1 MVGVPA
7 KAQRPAESRDD
18 DMARTLFETA
28 RAYFERAQY
37 AEAAEA
43 FGKAYKLSGRPPLL
57 INQAK
62 ALEADGQVGAAIAA
76 LEQYLE
82 VAPEDD
88 PLRDT
93 VAAQLR
99 RLRAAAARQA
109 DGSEA
114 TPADA
119 TEREAEA
126 APRGVMG
133 WTGLGAAGLAG
144 ASAII
149 AVATGIAAH
158 RIHGS
163 LEDDCPGGICPPE
176 RAGDLDRG
184 RRLSVTSTAFTFVGI
199 GAGVA
204 AALLLILGRDRGE
217 RPEPAVQV
225 TGGPGMVG
233 TGLRVRF

>member
-1 MVGVPA
+1 MVAVPA
-7 KAQRPAESRDD
+7 EAQKRAESRDD
-18 DMARTLFETA
+18 EMARTLFETA

-57 INQAK
+57 INKAK
-62 ALEADGQVGAAIAA
+62 ALEADGQVVEAIAA
-76 LEQYLE
+76 LELYLE

-88 PLRDT
+88 PMRDT

-99 RLRAAAARQA
+99 RLSAAAARQV

-119 TEREAEA
+119 SERDGEASPKGA
-126 APRGVMG
+126 MW

-158 RIHGS
+158 RTHGS
-163 LEDDCPGGICPPE
+163 LEENCPGGICPEE
-176 RAGDLDRG
+176 RAGELDRG
-184 RRLSVTSTAFTFVGI
+184 RRLAVTSTAFTFVGI

-204 AALLLILGRDRGE
+204 AALLFILGRDRGE
-217 RPEPAVQV
+217 QPEPAVQV